1 MNNYT
6 NLEGQNEAL
15 QSITELE
22 KALSEKVGREVVLVA
37 YSPVKYA
44 ALNDDAQI
52 LAKITDLEQEIS
64 KKTGK
69 NVALVAFA
77 L

>member
-22 KALSEKVGREVVLVA
+22 KVCGMALRCGQQCSTYDIRYCDRRSEG
-37 YSPVKYA
+37 
-44 ALNDDAQI
+44 
-52 LAKITDLEQEIS
+52 
-64 KKTGK
+64 GH
-69 NVALVAFA
+69 
-77 L
+77 